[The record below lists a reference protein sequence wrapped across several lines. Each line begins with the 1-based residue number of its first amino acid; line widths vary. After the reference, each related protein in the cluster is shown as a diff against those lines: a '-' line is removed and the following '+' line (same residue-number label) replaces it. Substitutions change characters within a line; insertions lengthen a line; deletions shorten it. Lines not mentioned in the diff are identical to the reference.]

1 VGGNHCTRR
10 RPLHAGIRLTK
21 VRLGFIASIFSRS
34 TTPPLVVWRRAPA
47 LRITLYSLG
56 VLIALLA
63 FYIVYELG
71 RYNAGYDRQAAAQQ
85 RGELAVQ
92 IEHLEKANR
101 EMRTK
106 LAEAD
111 TIRVGRAREQAQV
124 ARDIGELQAQ
134 VGRQSQEL
142 AFYRGVVAQSATALG
157 VKIEQLRISAGARPN
172 EYTVRM
178 ALVRSGRAESEA
190 SGTVQMSLDGTLGG
204 AARTLDLAA
213 LTGGRQR
220 EVRFGFRYFQDFAQD
235 LTLPPGFKPDHLAVA
250 VQSSRKDVAPLSQ
263 TFLWTVEPPP

>member
-1 VGGNHCTRR
+1 M
-10 RPLHAGIRLTK
+10 RPVRIARL
-21 VRLGFIASIFSRS
+21 FSRDDA
-34 TTPPLVVWRRAPA
+34 PPLVVWQRAPA
-47 LRITLYSLG
+47 LRFVLYVLSALG
-56 VLIALLA
+56 GVLA

-85 RGELAVQ
+85 RTELAVQ
-92 IEHLEKANR
+92 IERLEKANR
-101 EMRTK
+101 EMRTR

-124 ARDIGELQAQ
+124 ARDIGDLQAQ

-157 VKIEQLRISAGARPN
+157 VKIEQLRIAAGARPN
-172 EYTVRM
+172 EYTVHM
-178 ALVRSGRAESEA
+178 ALVRSGRADAEA
-190 SGTVQMSLDGTLGG
+190 AGTVQMSLDGTLGG

-220 EVRFGFRYFQDFAQD
+220 ELRFGFRYFQDFDQD
-235 LTLPPGFKPDHLAVA
+235 VTLPAAFRPDHLAVE
-250 VQSSRKDVAPLSQ
+250 VRSSRKDAAPLSR
-263 TFLWTVEPPP
+263 TFLWTVETAP

>member
-1 VGGNHCTRR
+1 
-10 RPLHAGIRLTK
+10 
-21 VRLGFIASIFSRS
+21 VRFGSLAAIFSRS
-34 TTPPLVVWRRAPA
+34 ATPPLVVWQRSPA
-47 LRITLYSLG
+47 LRIVLATLG
-56 VLIALLA
+56 ALIGLLA

-71 RYNAGYDRQAAAQQ
+71 RYNAGYDRQAALQQ
-85 RGELAVQ
+85 RTELAVQ
-92 IEHLEKANR
+92 IEHLEKSNR

-124 ARDIGELQAQ
+124 ARDMGDLQAQ

-142 AFYRGVVAQSATALG
+142 AFYRGVVAQAATALG

-172 EYTVRM
+172 EYTVHM

-190 SGTVQMSLDGTLGG
+190 SGTVQMSLDGTLAG

-213 LTGGRQR
+213 LTAGRQH
-220 EVRFGFRYFQDFAQD
+220 EVRFGFRYFQDLAQD
-235 LTLPPGFKPDHLAVA
+235 VSLPAGFKPDHLAVE
-250 VQSSRKDVAPLSQ
+250 VHSSRKDTAPLSQ
-263 TFLWTVEPPP
+263 TFLWTVETPP

>member
-1 VGGNHCTRR
+1 MGWLASKLGKNGGTRV
-10 RPLHAGIRLTK
+10 I
-21 VRLGFIASIFSRS
+21 VRQ
-34 TTPPLVVWRRAPA
+34 RATA
-47 LRITLYSLG
+47 LRTALWVAAGLIGLFALY
-56 VLIALLA
+56 V
-63 FYIVYELG
+63 VYELG
-71 RYNAGYDRQAAAQQ
+71 RYNAGYDRQAALQQ
-85 RGELAVQ
+85 RTELAVQ
-92 IEHLEKANR
+92 IEHLEKTNR

-124 ARDIGELQAQ
+124 ARDIGDLQAQ

-142 AFYRGVVAQSATALG
+142 AFYRGVVAQAATALG

-172 EYTVRM
+172 EYTVHM

-190 SGTVQMSLDGTLGG
+190 SGTVQMSLDGTLAG

-220 EVRFGFRYFQDFAQD
+220 EVRFGFRYFQDLAQD
-235 LTLPPGFKPDHLAVA
+235 VSLPAGFKPDHLAVE
-250 VQSSRKDVAPLSQ
+250 VHSSRKDTAPLSQ
-263 TFLWTVEPPP
+263 TFLWTVETAP

>member
-1 VGGNHCTRR
+1 VGRNHRTRR
-10 RPLHAGIRLTK
+10 RPDYAGLRLTK
-21 VRLGFIASIFSRS
+21 VRFGSIASIFSPS
-34 TTPPLVVWRRAPA
+34 ATPPLVVWQRAPA
-47 LRITLYSLG
+47 LRIVLFTLG
-56 VLIALLA
+56 ALITLLA

-71 RYNAGYDRQAAAQQ
+71 RYNAGYDRQAAVQQ
-85 RGELAVQ
+85 RTELAVQ
-92 IEHLEKANR
+92 IEHLEKSNR

-124 ARDIGELQAQ
+124 ARDIGDLQAQ

-172 EYTVRM
+172 EYTVHM
-178 ALVRSGRAESEA
+178 ALVRSGRAETEA
-190 SGTVQMSLDGTLGG
+190 SGTVQLSLDGTLAG

-220 EVRFGFRYFQDFAQD
+220 ELRFGFRYFQDFAQD
-235 LTLPPGFKPDHLAVA
+235 VTLPAGFKPDHLAVG
-250 VQSSRKDVAPLSQ
+250 VQSSRKDAAPLSQ
-263 TFLWTVEPPP
+263 TFLWTVENPH